1 MHPNAVTAGAEKP
14 RPILDDYRALLLG
27 MLFIG
32 LLLWR
37 SPNLFLHPRF
47 WAEEG
52 QFYYNTLKTGVSPL
66 TLVIRG
72 NYQFITNLI
81 CYLAILVPTEWAA
94 HVTTYSS
101 LLVPLWCVI
110 LFSRFSI
117 ENGWPLTRSAMA
129 VAIFALCA
137 QGYEVYL
144 TSTNVQ
150 WLCAVSLLFICIT
163 SWDNLRG
170 LRGALLYAWVVVC
183 ALSGVPSAIM
193 APVLLI
199 RGKVSRSATHFRV
212 GLILAVGAAIQATI
226 IILHPHPDR
235 LLSPTAVTMT
245 EPWLLQ
251 TVASPI
257 FSGGG
262 SEEFLVFFLLW
273 LERNAALAL
282 AYIVLSSIAVFVL
295 VASYREAKEK
305 TIVIV
310 LALVWILVPSIQV
323 LGALGD
329 THKLIS
335 GWAHGRYF
343 FIGVVCFV
351 TLLGIAANRAS
362 PIVRL
367 PALMLLLTAL
377 CTGLYQTRHGAWRTY
392 MLDGPSWSDQV
403 AACGDRRPCLVQ
415 AWPAGPDWTFM
426 LQRK

>member
-1 MHPNAVTAGAEKP
+1 MHLDATTAGAEKP
-14 RPILDDYRALLLG
+14 KPKLDEHRTLLLG
-27 MLFIG
+27 ILFIG

-52 QFYYNTLKTGVSPL
+52 QFYYSTLQDGTSPL
-66 TLVIRG
+66 TLVMRG
-72 NYQFITNLI
+72 NYQLITNLI
-81 CYLAILVPTEWAA
+81 CYVATLVPTEWAA

-101 LLVPLWCVI
+101 LLVALWCII

-117 ENGWPLTRSAMA
+117 DNGWPLTTTAMA

-144 TSTNVQ
+144 NTTNVQ
-150 WLCAVSLLFICIT
+150 WLCALSLLFIGIA
-163 SWDNLRG
+163 SWVNLRG
-170 LRGALLYAWVVVC
+170 IRKALLYAWVATC

-193 APVLLI
+193 APLFLI
-199 RGKVSRSATHFRV
+199 KGTFFRSAIHFRL
-212 GLILAVGAAIQATI
+212 GLILAVGTAIQVTI
-226 IILHPHPDR
+226 IVLHPHPDR
-235 LLSPTAVTMT
+235 LLSPTALTMT
-245 EPWLLQ
+245 APWLLQ

-257 FSGGG
+257 FTGGLT
-262 SEEFLVFFLLW
+262 EFLVFFLHW
-273 LERNAALAL
+273 LQSSAALAL
-282 AYIVLSSIAVFVL
+282 AYAVLLSIAAFAL

-305 TIVIV
+305 ITVVV
-310 LALVWILVPSIQV
+310 LALVWIFVPIIQS

-335 GWAHGRYF
+335 GWVHGRYF
-343 FIGVVCFV
+343 FIGVVCFI

-362 PIVRL
+362 PVVRL
-367 PALMLLLTAL
+367 PAMALLLMAL
-377 CTGLYQTRHGAWRTY
+377 CAGLYQARHGAWRIY

-403 AACGDRRPCLVQ
+403 AACEGRRPCQVQ

-426 LQRK
+426 LDRK

>member
-1 MHPNAVTAGAEKP
+1 MHPNAATAGAEKP
-14 RPILDDYRALLLG
+14 KARLDSHRTLLLG

-52 QFYYNTLKTGVSPL
+52 QFYYNTLQTGVSPL
-66 TLVIRG
+66 TLVMRG

-81 CYLAILVPTEWAA
+81 CYLATLVPTEWAA

-101 LLVPLWCVI
+101 LLVAVWCII

-150 WLCAVSLLFICIT
+150 WLCALSLLFICIT
-163 SWDNLRG
+163 SWDNSRG

-183 ALSGVPSAIM
+183 AFSGVPSSIM

-199 RGKVSRSATHFRV
+199 KGKVSRSAIHCRF

-226 IILHPHPDR
+226 IILHPHADR
-235 LLSPTAVTMT
+235 LLSPTALTMT
-245 EPWLLQ
+245 APWLLQ

-257 FSGGG
+257 FTGGG
-262 SEEFLVFFLLW
+262 TEFLIFFLLW
-273 LERNAALAL
+273 LQSNAALAL
-282 AYIVLSSIAVFVL
+282 AYIVLSSIAAFVL

-305 TIVIV
+305 TTVIV
-310 LALVWILVPSIQV
+310 LALVWILVPSIQI

-329 THKLIS
+329 TRMLIS

-351 TLLGIAANRAS
+351 TLIGIAANRAA
-362 PIVRL
+362 PVVRL
-367 PALMLLLTAL
+367 PALSLLLMAL
-377 CTGLYQTRHGAWRTY
+377 CAGLYQAHHGAWKAY
-392 MLDGPSWSDQV
+392 MLEGPSWSDQV
-403 AACGDRRPCLVQ
+403 AACEDRRPCQVQ
-415 AWPAGPDWTFM
+415 AWPAGPDWTFL